1 MEVIKSIVY
10 QDKDTY
16 SRETKD
22 PSTLYLVEDNS
33 FLNVYFREM
42 KLENVVYQEL
52 LPDSPCPDCFYVVDN
67 CLYYVGKDR
76 KTIFKLFDSK
86 VSEIV
91 KSGNNVKFVHQ
102 DGSESS
108 AITVDK
114 DYNIYPE
121 EVRSQ
126 ILSQVGEIDLT
137 IDWDK
142 WGG

>member
-1 MEVIKSIVY
+1 MFVIC
-10 QDKDTY
+10 
-16 SRETKD
+16 RR
-22 PSTLYLVEDNS
+22 
-33 FLNVYFREM
+33 FRVQC
-42 KLENVVYQEL
+42 K
-52 LPDSPCPDCFYVVDN
+52 YVVDN

-91 KSGNNVKFVHQ
+91 KSGNNVKFVYQ

-142 WGG
+142 WGGWSLDI